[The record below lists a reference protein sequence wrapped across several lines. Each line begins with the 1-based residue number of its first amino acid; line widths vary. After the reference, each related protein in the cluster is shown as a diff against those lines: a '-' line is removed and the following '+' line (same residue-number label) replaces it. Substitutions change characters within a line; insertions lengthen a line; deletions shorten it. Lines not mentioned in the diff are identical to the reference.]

1 MTKKLFKF
9 LSVKDKK
16 RNGVILPLAIFVM
29 AIAGVI
35 ASLLLLSLSSR
46 VSFYNNLGEQA
57 RNAAMV
63 CLDKAD
69 FILRKSAFDP
79 YMGDMACAT
88 GTFLDLTGATSS
100 SCSLDVDASSTLSVG
115 DNCSCEASLVSTGT
129 TRYTVDSSGACW
141 NPGGSRQ
148 SPDTEIII
156 TANIATGTPP
166 CVPSCPLA
174 GSVVKGSSCANGCGA
189 ACADSVCKVQVPA
202 LYCKSAGGTA
212 YTCQL

>member
-1 MTKKLFKF
+1 MTKKLFEF

-16 RNGVILPLAIFVM
+16 RSGVILPLAIFVM

-35 ASLLLLSLSSR
+35 VSLLLLSLSSR
-46 VSFYNNLGEQA
+46 ASFYNNLGEQA

-69 FILRKSAFDP
+69 FILRKSTYDP
-79 YMGDMACAT
+79 YMGDTACAT

-115 DNCSCEASLVSTGT
+115 DNCSCEASLVSTST

-148 SPDTEIII
+148 NPDTEIII

-166 CVPSCPLA
+166 CVSNCPLS
-174 GSVVKGSSCANGCGA
+174 GSVAKGGSCDDGCGA
-189 ACADSVCKVQVPA
+189 KCVSACQVGGGLSCKA
-202 LYCKSAGGTA
+202 SGLTW
-212 YTCQL
+212 TCQL